1 MKFLCVPCDQAMR
14 LAEKRPPDRGSITLV
29 YACDACGYEM
39 AMLTNA
45 YETQLVSS
53 LGVKIGPGGE
63 AKTGGC
69 PVAGMFR
76 GEPAAEPVATTAP
89 ASAAAVPW
97 TENAERRLQAIPEFV
112 RPMARVG
119 IEGFARDRGYPA
131 VDDKVMDEAREHYG
145 M

>member
-53 LGVKIGPGGE
+53 LGVKIGPAGE
-63 AKTGGC
+63 QKAGGC

-76 GEPAAEPVATTAP
+76 GESTATTAQP
-89 ASAAAVPW
+89 ATAAGVAW
-97 TENAERRLQAIPEFV
+97 TENAERRLQSIPEFV
-112 RPMARVG
+112 RPMAKLG
-119 IEGFARDRGYPA
+119 IEGFARDRGYA
-131 VDDKVMDEAREHYG
+131 QVDDHVMDEAREHYG

>member
-53 LGVKIGPGGE
+53 LGVKIGPAGE
-63 AKTGGC
+63 AKGC

-76 GEPAAEPVATTAP
+76 GDQPAAAEPKP
-89 ASAAAVPW
+89 ASGVTW
-97 TENAERRLQAIPEFV
+97 TENAERRLQSIPEFV
-112 RPMARVG
+112 RPMAKLG
-119 IEGFARDRGYPA
+119 IEGFARDRGYAA